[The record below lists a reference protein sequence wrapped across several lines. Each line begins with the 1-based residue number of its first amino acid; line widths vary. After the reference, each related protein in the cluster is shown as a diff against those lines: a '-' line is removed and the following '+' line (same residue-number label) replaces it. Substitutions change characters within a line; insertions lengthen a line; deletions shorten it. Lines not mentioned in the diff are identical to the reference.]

1 MTSDSISINLGHVRM
16 GRTWGCEPA
25 LTSTSQLLRG
35 DLAQE
40 NSSLESNRGPL
51 NAGIQE
57 DAARNHPTEK

>member
-1 MTSDSISINLGHVRM
+1 M

-35 DLAQE
+35 NLAQE

-57 DAARNHPTEK
+57 DAARNCPTEK